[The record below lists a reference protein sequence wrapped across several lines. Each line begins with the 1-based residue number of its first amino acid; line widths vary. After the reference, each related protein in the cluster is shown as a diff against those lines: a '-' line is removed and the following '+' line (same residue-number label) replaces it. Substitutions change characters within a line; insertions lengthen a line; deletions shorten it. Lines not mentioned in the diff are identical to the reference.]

1 MQRYSL
7 MVFLLFSIVS
17 NPIAQTAKR
26 NYDIVIA
33 GAGTGGTA
41 AALSAARMGAD
52 VALLEETDWIGGQA
66 SAAAVSTMDEG
77 SSPIPSSGIYREFLA
92 RMEVYYAAKSKSVS
106 TCYWGEKSHC
116 FEPSAVRKTLQGMID
131 EVNAGSYGKGHIDL
145 LLEDRVVKVLSE
157 EDVVRGVITAK
168 GLMLRS
174 KVLIDATEYN
184 DVLPLTPARYR
195 RGHFVSPGNGSS
207 CVQDITYPIILK
219 RYADGVPDELK
230 MKHEPPNYARW
241 LPKIRSQWQAHGNSV
256 NRTLPVDFGEHNA
269 YRGLPDSS
277 NPESYTSAEHNR
289 ITRTGVNWFNDYPAT
304 TNIIYDR
311 AKRNETVCGAKLKTL
326 ANLYYLQ
333 HELGEINWSIAN
345 DEGYDSKFNR
355 EQNSCPNI
363 PSEFKTIERNFPV
376 MPYVRESQRLTGEHT
391 LTSGELRREAQG
403 GMFVVGFPD
412 SIAVDD
418 YAVDLHGC
426 NAPANFES
434 ELEHVTDQPPG
445 FRSGPFEI
453 PLGSLVPEKV
463 DGLLA
468 AEKNISQSRMANGA
482 TRLQP
487 STMLT
492 GQAAA
497 VSAAMAVSDD
507 VPPRK
512 VPVAEVQIA
521 LLKSGVVL
529 SRAHMSD
536 MAAGTVPWQAAQMAY
551 VRNWFTL
558 TDEGFKPDEP
568 LNRGQVAVLLEHA
581 FHLNESSKIPE
592 NETDH
597 TFLDKSSYSDV
608 PVYSPISPSVDA
620 WRRTETLPA
629 CDGSATLFCPNDGI
643 DISAFMVAVV
653 KLEEKQKNGP
663 SRNGSLLHRD
673 VVDANDAP
681 LTRGTAAI
689 ILYNGMRKK

>member
-1 MQRYSL
+1 MQRYCL
-7 MVFLLFSIVS
+7 IFLLLFSIV
-17 NPIAQTAKR
+17 PISTAQGGKR
-26 NYDIVIA
+26 NYDVVIA

-41 AALSAARMGAD
+41 AALSAARMGAH

-77 SSPIPSSGIYREFLA
+77 SSPIPPSGIYREFLV
-92 RMEVYYAAKSKSVS
+92 RMEAYYAARSKSVS

-116 FEPSAVRKTLQGMID
+116 YEPSAIRKILQGMID
-131 EVNAGSYGKGHIDL
+131 EINAGAYGKGHIDL
-145 LLEDRVVKVLSE
+145 ILEDRVVKVLSE
-157 EDVVRGVITAK
+157 GDVVQGIVTAK
-168 GLMLRS
+168 GMTLHS
-174 KVLIDATEYN
+174 KILIDATEYG

-195 RGHFVSPGNGSS
+195 RGHFVSPSSESS
-207 CVQDITYPIILK
+207 CIQDITYPIIIK
-219 RYADGVPDELK
+219 RYTDGVPDELK
-230 MKHEPPNYARW
+230 MKHQPPEYEKW
-241 LPKIRSQWQAHGNSV
+241 LPKLRSQWQAHGNSV
-256 NRTLPVDFGEHNA
+256 NRTLPIDFGEHNA

-304 TNIIYDR
+304 TDIYDR

-333 HELGEINWSIAN
+333 HELGEVNWSIAN

-363 PSEFKTIERNFPV
+363 PSEFKAIERNFPV
-376 MPYVRESQRLTGEHT
+376 MPYVRESQRLVGEHT
-391 LTSGELRREAQG
+391 LTSGELRRETQG
-403 GMFVVGFPD
+403 GMSVVGFPD
-412 SIAVDD
+412 SIAVGD
-418 YAVDLHGC
+418 YADDLHGC

-434 ELEHVTDQPPG
+434 ELEHVTDRPPG

-453 PLGSLVPEKV
+453 PLGSLIPEKV

-492 GQAAA
+492 GQAAG
-497 VSAAMAVSDD
+497 VLAAMAVSDN
-507 VPPRK
+507 VSPRK

-551 VRNWFTL
+551 VRNWFPL
-558 TDEGFKPDEP
+558 TDVGFKPQEP
-568 LNRGQVAVLLEHA
+568 LDRGQVAVLLEHA
-581 FHLNESSKIPE
+581 FHLNESSDVPE

-597 TFLDKSSYSDV
+597 TFFDKSSYSDV
-608 PVYSPISPSVDA
+608 PVYSPISPSVEA

-629 CDGSATLFCPNDGI
+629 CNGSATLFCPNDGI
-643 DISAFMVAVV
+643 DVNIFMDAVA
-653 KLEEKQKNGP
+653 KLEEKQRPGP
-663 SRNGSLLHRD
+663 SKNISLLHRG
-673 VVDANDAP
+673 VVDASDAP

-689 ILYNGMRKK
+689 ILYNSMRKN